1 MHGIELINFKDV
13 KRAIDRSLSDTK
25 LGILEF
31 GVSRDFGS
39 SSHLY
44 DIHKKF
50 NVPLG
55 LCDPNKD
62 TLDNIKLELKDEEG
76 ISFYYEKGEDL
87 DDSYYKN
94 IGLAHLDGFDIVT
107 WHPHKQSTI
116 DAYTSA
122 GIDLLRDGNHFSAL
136 SHLQIAEKL
145 LVNNPTGP
153 MTILFD
159 DTWWQKGI
167 WKGKG
172 ATAIPY
178 LLANGFRCISK
189 PSTSFYEPR
198 KYKWG
203 VAFER

>member
-13 KRAIDRSLSDTK
+13 KIAIERSLSETK

-31 GVSRDFGS
+31 GVSRDYGS

-44 DIHKKF
+44 ELHKNF
-50 NVPLG
+50 GVPLG

-62 TLDNIKLELKDEEG
+62 TLDKIQQELSHDKG
-76 ISFYYEKGEDL
+76 VSFYAEKGEDL
-87 DDSYYKN
+87 SDEGYKN
-94 IGLAHLDGFDIVT
+94 TGLAHLDGFDIVHR
-107 WHPHKQSTI
+107 HPHKQSTI
-116 DAYTSA
+116 DAYTSV
-122 GIDLLRDGNHFSAL
+122 GIDLLRDGNHLSAL
-136 SHLQIAEKL
+136 SHLLIAKKL
-145 LVNNPTGP
+145 LANNPTGP

-159 DTWWQKGI
+159 DTWWENGR
-167 WKGKG
+167 WMGKG

-178 LLANGFRCISK
+178 ILANGFRCISN
-189 PSTSFYEPR
+189 PSVPFYEPR